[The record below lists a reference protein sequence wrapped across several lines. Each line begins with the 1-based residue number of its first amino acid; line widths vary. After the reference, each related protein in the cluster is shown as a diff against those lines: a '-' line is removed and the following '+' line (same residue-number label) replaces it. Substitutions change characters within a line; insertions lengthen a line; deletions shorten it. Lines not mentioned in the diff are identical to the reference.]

1 MKMNIFIDL
10 KFFVLLCYF
19 NSFQALCTSDS
30 NATFSKDFVSIK
42 IEFNEVVKPINP
54 YNGCPTIFNAVTL
67 SKLGSNPICAF
78 SFDRTLYV
86 YPDKD
91 GTINAGDPIAF
102 KADSILDQNSTAIN
116 CTSVITRSPL
126 SGAFTP
132 NVVITEH
139 GYISGCEQD
148 RYFLSTDFSYNSGYG
163 YFSQF
168 DWGLNI
174 DNATSSEVTTADDY
188 LTGKAVNAS
197 EVEIA
202 ESVLSS
208 NESVKIEISNIFGQN
223 NSKIFMLKSSTQP
236 AARIKGSRQIEIQE
250 KMELHLSADLLL
262 SKCGPN
268 LSMVSYNW
276 SIMQTSGV
284 PGTQVTDFVAADT
297 LLFIKPFALKA
308 GANYNVTL
316 EISYTLSDNSTGLAT
331 DSVSVGVKK
340 TAVFPEIVG
349 GDRDIGKT
357 QALILTAR
365 DKMKSKAS
373 LGFMWS
379 CKDVATGEMCKDN
392 NRTASLT
399 FGNSSVMSLSMA
411 AGDFNAGKR

>member
-1 MKMNIFIDL
+1 MIVFYETAFCHSIL
-10 KFFVLLCYF
+10 F
-19 NSFQALCTSDS
+19 NSFQVLCISDS

-54 YNGCPTIFNAVTL
+54 YNDCPTIFNAVTL
-67 SKLGSNPICAF
+67 SKLGSSPICAF
-78 SFDRTLYV
+78 SFDGTLYV

-91 GTINAGDPIAF
+91 GTINAGDPITF

-116 CTSVITRSPL
+116 STSVITRSPI
-126 SGAFTP
+126 SGAFAP

-139 GYISGCEQD
+139 GYISGCVQD
-148 RYFLSTDFSYNSGYG
+148 RYFLSADLSLNSGYS

-174 DNATSSEVTTADDY
+174 DNATSSEVTTAHNY
-188 LTGKAVNAS
+188 LSGKAANAS

-202 ESVLSS
+202 KSVLSS

-223 NSKIFMLKSSTQP
+223 DSKIFMLKGSTQP

-250 KMELHLSADLLL
+250 TNELDFSANLIL
-262 SKCGPN
+262 SKCGPS
-268 LSMVSYNW
+268 LSMASYNW

-284 PGTQVTDFVAADT
+284 PVTQVTDFVAADT

-308 GANYNVTL
+308 GTTYNVTL
-316 EISYTLSDNSTGLAT
+316 EISYTLSNSSTGLAT
-331 DSVSVGVKK
+331 DSVSVSVKT

-357 QALILTAR
+357 QTLILIAR

-379 CKDVATGEMCKDN
+379 CKDVATGEMCKDK

-411 AGDFNAGKR
+411 AGDFTVGKR